1 MSEISPG
8 SADCL
13 PRGLSP
19 RTGQKGGPG
28 DKVVRTE
35 KVQEDASADLC
46 DEPVTE
52 AELALP
58 SIQTFCCW

>member
-1 MSEISPG
+1 MSEIGPG

-13 PRGLSP
+13 PRGLSL
-19 RTGQKGGPG
+19 RLDRKVGQR

-46 DEPVTE
+46 D
-52 AELALP
+52 
-58 SIQTFCCW
+58 